1 MISRGSFRSVAVV
14 LAAIGWTV
22 SIAERGAA
30 QAAERG
36 AFVVLMGADTF
47 AVERFSHAADR
58 LEGEITGAS
67 LGRLVWSAEPG
78 ADGVLTALH
87 LSAWRPGADPGSP
100 PMQTADVRVL
110 GDSATAEIGTPA
122 GQTTQRF
129 ATRPGASLYLNP
141 SFLQVE
147 HLARR
152 APRGGE
158 AVTVPLLLVQ
168 GGQTL
173 DATVRRLAPD
183 SVSVSIAGSEI
194 RIGVDAS
201 GRMTGGAIPAQN
213 LRIVRVAEAAPAATA
228 APPPDYGAPDGA
240 PYEAEEVTVRTP
252 AGHTLVGTLTRPRT
266 SSRAPA
272 VVTISGSG
280 PQDRDSAIPI
290 LPGYRPFRDIADTL
304 SRRGIAVLRLDDR
317 GTGAST
323 GEFAAGTSA
332 DFADDARAAIE
343 YLRARPDIDPDRIA
357 LVGHSEGGMIAPMVA
372 ATDARLAAMA
382 LVAGTARTGREI
394 ISFQQRQAIE
404 NNPAITPEA
413 RDSVYAEVVARFEET
428 AAGSVWIRYFLDY
441 DPIATARRIGTTP
454 VLVLHGAT
462 DRQVT
467 VDQAE
472 MLSAAFREA
481 GNPDVTVVVLP
492 EVNHLLLHDPDGNP
506 ARYSAITDRTV
517 VPEARGALADW
528 LVARM
533 RPETR

>member
-1 MISRGSFRSVAVV
+1 MIARGSRSVVFA
-14 LAAIGWTV
+14 LAAIAWTA
-22 SIAERGAA
+22 SSAEPAAA

-67 LGRLVWSAEPG
+67 LGRMVWSAAPG
-78 ADGVLTALH
+78 PDGELASLH
-87 LSAWRPGADPGSP
+87 LSAWRPGAASDAS
-100 PMQTADVRVL
+100 PMQTADIRVI
-110 GDSATAEIGTPA
+110 GDSATAEIGTPS
-122 GQTTQRF
+122 GGTTQRF
-129 ATRPGASLYLNP
+129 ATREGASIYLNP

-147 HLARR
+147 QLARR

-158 AVTVPLLLVQ
+158 ALTVPLLLAQ
-168 GGQTL
+168 GGQTM
-173 DATVRRLAPD
+173 DASVRRIAPD
-183 SVSVSIAGSEI
+183 SVAVSIAGSEI
-194 RIGVDAS
+194 RIAVDPA

-213 LRIVRVAEAAPAATA
+213 LRIVRVAEATPAAA
-228 APPPDYGAPDGA
+228 APPPDYTPPADA
-240 PYEAEEVTVRTP
+240 TYDAEEVIVDTP
-252 AGHTLVGTLTRPRT
+252 AGHRLVGTLTRPR
-266 SSRAPA
+266 SAGRAPA

-290 LPGYRPFRDIADTL
+290 LPGYRPFREIADTL

-323 GEFAAGTSA
+323 GEFSAATSA
-332 DFADDARAAIE
+332 DFADDVRAAIE
-343 YLRARPDIDPDRIA
+343 YLRARADVDPDRIA

-372 ATDARLAAMA
+372 ATDARLSAIA

-394 ISFQQRQAIE
+394 IAFQQRQAIE
-404 NNPAITPEA
+404 NNPAIPAEA
-413 RDSVYAEVVARFEET
+413 RDSVYADVAARFGET
-428 AAGSVWIRYFLDY
+428 TAGSVWIRYFLDH
-441 DPIATARRIGTTP
+441 DPLATARRVASTP
-454 VLVLHGAT
+454 VLVLHGET

-472 MLSAAFREA
+472 MLAEAFREA

-492 EVNHLLLHDPDGNP
+492 DVNHLLLRDPDGNP
-506 ARYSAITDRTV
+506 ALYSAIADRSV

-528 LVARM
+528 LAERLGADG
-533 RPETR
+533 R